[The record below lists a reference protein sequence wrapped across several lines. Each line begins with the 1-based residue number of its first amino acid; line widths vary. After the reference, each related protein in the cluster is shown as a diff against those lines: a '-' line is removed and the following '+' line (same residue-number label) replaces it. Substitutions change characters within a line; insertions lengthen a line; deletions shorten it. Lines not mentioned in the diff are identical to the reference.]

1 MAIPTTSLNGPKVS
15 KPRQWYAPQLPAM
28 LLFRDLTDA
37 FQEAA
42 DRSTVCIDIE
52 HILILRK
59 MDIGKGQK
67 LFGNAAEVD
76 AGSETD
82 TIK

>member
-1 MAIPTTSLNGPKVS
+1 
-15 KPRQWYAPQLPAM
+15 M

-42 DRSTVCIDIE
+42 DRSTVGIDLE
-52 HILILRK
+52 PLLILRNV
-59 MDIGKGQK
+59 DHGTGQK
-67 LFGNAAEVD
+67 QFGNAAEVD

>member
-1 MAIPTTSLNGPKVS
+1 
-15 KPRQWYAPQLPAM
+15 M

>member
-1 MAIPTTSLNGPKVS
+1 
-15 KPRQWYAPQLPAM
+15 M

-67 LFGNAAEVD
+67 QFGNAAEVD